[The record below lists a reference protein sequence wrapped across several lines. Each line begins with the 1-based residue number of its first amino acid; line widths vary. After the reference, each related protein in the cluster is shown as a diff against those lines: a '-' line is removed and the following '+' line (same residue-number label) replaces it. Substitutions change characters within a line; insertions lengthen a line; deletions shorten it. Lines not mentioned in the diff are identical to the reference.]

1 MTRRIDAT
9 EAAANAI
16 AGLIISTATVQV
28 AWPLFGWQA
37 SAGQSIG
44 VAALFFALSTARA
57 YVLRRIFRRMQ

>member
-9 EAAANAI
+9 EAAANAV
-16 AGLIISTATVQV
+16 AGLVISAATVQV

-37 SAGQSIG
+37 STGQSIS
-44 VAALFFALSTARA
+44 VAALFFVLSTARA